1 MKKILSLMLV
11 GGVLLS
17 LAACSSNTE
26 NSNSSS
32 DIESSINSTISKKTI
47 VYSDMNFSDIDEAY
61 KQALKDSENATEED
75 AKVAINWLNDNIDN
89 IYDSND
95 MMEKTAYY
103 GTLLQK
109 IYPHS
114 GDTMHEI
121 GYEALICVKY
131 VYTGYD
137 KVEDSATQRRYKKL
151 KELLKNV

>member
-1 MKKILSLMLV
+1 
-11 GGVLLS
+11 
-17 LAACSSNTE
+17 
-26 NSNSSS
+26 
-32 DIESSINSTISKKTI
+32 
-47 VYSDMNFSDIDEAY
+47 
-61 KQALKDSENATEED
+61 
-75 AKVAINWLNDNIDN
+75 
-89 IYDSND
+89 
-95 MMEKTAYY
+95 MELY
-103 GTLLQK
+103 LQK